1 MKTNNIL
8 LLLSL
13 RKKLTAGPV
22 VQLVRMPAC
31 HAGGRGFE
39 SRPDRLRPTK
49 LLIFESVVG
58 RFLLYAASLAFS
70 SLGFGGQRPPKMKG
84 FHFVYILKCDDGYYY
99 TGCTKDLADRL
110 SRHHRGSVPATKDR
124 RPVTLIS
131 YLAFSDKYK
140 AFAYEKYLKTGSG
153 KAVMLKRFV

>member
-1 MKTNNIL
+1 MSFIL
-8 LLLSL
+8 YQKRSWDSPNVALNRKVKLGVDL
-13 RKKLTAGPV
+13 RS
-22 VQLVRMPAC
+22 
-31 HAGGRGFE
+31 F
-39 SRPDRLRPTK
+39 
-49 LLIFESVVG
+49 SVVG
-58 RFLLYAASLAFS
+58 RFLFYAASIALS

-99 TGCTKDLADRL
+99 TGCTKDLDDRL

-140 AFAYEKYLKTGSG
+140 DFAYEKYLKTGSG